1 VSRKRRPEPREIDR
15 GMVMELLKKE
25 SHPLVIRDFV
35 RQLDFTHEEKRRLK
49 TLLNKMALEGQIIR
63 LKGRRYGLP
72 SRINLV
78 VGRLQC
84 HPDGYGFV
92 IAEDVNQP
100 DIFIKPKD
108 LREAMHGDR
117 VAVRIE
123 DLRRRRG
130 RTREGRIVRILERGA
145 KRIVGKFMPND
156 GSGRVIPDDDR
167 YLFELVIPKKCAM
180 KAREGQVVLAE
191 ITQYPTIARNPEGRI
206 IRVLGYR
213 EDPELL
219 PRMVIGKYDLPHGFP
234 APVLREAKGLP
245 QMVDDGE
252 IAERVDLRGRMT
264 VTIDGENAR
273 DFDDAVSMEEGDEG
287 YILWVSI
294 SDVGHYV
301 KPGTHLD
308 REAYRRGTS
317 VYFPDRVIPM
327 FPPELS
333 NGICCLHP
341 HMDRLAL
348 TTALRFDGEGALRDC
363 GVFKSVIKSDA
374 RLTYKAVRRALV
386 DRDPEEMRRYEPL
399 LPSLEA
405 MGRLCS
411 LLVERRR
418 QRGSLDFDLPEPE
431 IVLNLQGE
439 AQEIIKAE
447 RNFAHQIIEEFM
459 IAANEAVALKLTQAR
474 FPLLYRVHEEPDR
487 DKINDFR
494 RFVGVLGYRL
504 RMGRFHGSRD
514 FQGLLEEVRG
524 KPEERLVNTALLRSM
539 KQALYSDKNLF
550 HYGLSLDCYTHF
562 TSPIRRYPD
571 LLVHRQLK
579 RMIEGGYPSE
589 EDFSQQAQHLSQRE
603 RVAME
608 AEREIVQR
616 YRVKFMEE
624 RVGEQFDG
632 FISGVTSFGFFVE
645 LEELFIEGL
654 VHISSLPDDYFLYD
668 EKGYRLIGKR
678 SNRIFR
684 VGDRVRIVVDRVSQE
699 RQQIDFRLT
708 STR

>member
-1 VSRKRRPEPREIDR
+1 
-15 GMVMELLKKE
+15 MVLEFLKKE
-25 SHPLVIRDFV
+25 NHPLVIRDFV
-35 RQLDFTHEEKRRLK
+35 RRLDLTHEEKRGLK
-49 TLLNKMALEGQIIR
+49 TLLNEMTLEGRIIR
-63 LKGRRYGLP
+63 MKGRRYGLP
-72 SRINLV
+72 SRINVV

-92 IAEDVNQP
+92 IAEDGNQP
-100 DIFIKPKD
+100 DVFIKPKD

-117 VAVRIE
+117 VAVRVE
-123 DLRRRRG
+123 DLRRRRR

-145 KRIVGKFMPND
+145 KRIVGRFIPND

-167 YLFELVIPKKCAM
+167 YLFELIIPREYAM
-180 KAREGQVVLAE
+180 KAREDQVVLAE
-191 ITQYPTIARNPEGRI
+191 ITQYPTIAKNPEGRVVH
-206 IRVLGYR
+206 VLGYR
-213 EDPELL
+213 EDPEVL
-219 PRMVIGKYDLPHGFP
+219 PRMVIGEYDLPNRFP
-234 APVLREAKGLP
+234 APVLREAKAIP
-245 QMVDDGE
+245 RMVRDEE
-252 IAERVDLRGRMT
+252 IAERVDLREKMT

-273 DFDDAVSMEEGDEG
+273 DFDDAVSIEEGDGG
-287 YILWVSI
+287 YMLWVSI

-301 KPGTHLD
+301 KRGTPLD

-327 FPPELS
+327 FPTELS

-341 HMDRLAL
+341 HMDRLTL
-348 TTALRFDGEGALRDC
+348 TTALRFDGEGVLRDC
-363 GVFKSVIKSDA
+363 DVFKSVIRSDA
-374 RLTYKAVRRALV
+374 RLTYKAVRRVLV
-386 DRDPEEMRRYEPL
+386 DRDPEEMRRQESL
-399 LPSLEA
+399 LPSLET

-411 LLVERRR
+411 LLAERRR

-431 IVLNLQGE
+431 IILNLQGE

-459 IAANEAVALKLTQAR
+459 IAANEAVALKLTQVR
-474 FPLLYRVHEEPDR
+474 YPLLYRVHEEPDG

-494 RFVGVLGYRL
+494 RFIAVLGYRL
-504 RMGRFHGSRD
+504 RMGRLHGPRE

-539 KQALYSDKNLF
+539 KQALYSDKNLS
-550 HYGLSLDCYTHF
+550 HYGLALDCYTHF

-579 RMIEGGYPSE
+579 KMIEGVHLSE
-589 EDFSQQAQHLSQRE
+589 DDFSQEAQHLSQRE

-624 RVGEQFDG
+624 RGGDQFDG
-632 FISGVTSFGFFVE
+632 FISGVTPFGFFVE
-645 LEELFIEGL
+645 LEELFVEGL

>member
-15 GMVMELLKKE
+15 EMVLELLKKE
-25 SHPLVIRDFV
+25 NHPLVIRDFV
-35 RQLDFTHEEKRRLK
+35 RRLDFTHEEKRALK
-49 TLLNKMALEGQIIR
+49 TLLNKMTLEGQIIR

-72 SRINLV
+72 SRINVV

-130 RTREGRIVRILERGA
+130 RAREGRIVRILERGA
-145 KRIVGKFMPND
+145 KRIVGEFMPND

-180 KAREGQVVLAE
+180 KAREDQVVLAE

-206 IRVLGYR
+206 IRVLGSR
-213 EDPELL
+213 EDPEVL
-219 PRMVIGKYDLPHGFP
+219 PRMVIGEYDLPHRFP

-474 FPLLYRVHEEPDR
+474 FPLLYRVHEESCWRLGIPVKNR
-487 DKINDFR
+487 ATSWSPGFSGI
-494 RFVGVLGYRL
+494 VGRGKGKARGKAGEYGPIEVDETGPLFGQKPL
-504 RMGRFHGSRD
+504 SLWAFI
-514 FQGLLEEVRG
+514 GLLHPLHLAHTEVPRPPRTSSTEEDDRG
-524 KPEERLVNTALLRSM
+524 RAS
-539 KQALYSDKNLF
+539 
-550 HYGLSLDCYTHF
+550 
-562 TSPIRRYPD
+562 IRGGFFPASTTPFPAG
-571 LLVHRQLK
+571 
-579 RMIEGGYPSE
+579 EGG
-589 EDFSQQAQHLSQRE
+589 
-603 RVAME
+603 
-608 AEREIVQR
+608 
-616 YRVKFMEE
+616 
-624 RVGEQFDG
+624 DG
-632 FISGVTSFGFFVE
+632 G
-645 LEELFIEGL
+645 
-654 VHISSLPDDYFLYD
+654 
-668 EKGYRLIGKR
+668 GK
-678 SNRIFR
+678 
-684 VGDRVRIVVDRVSQE
+684 GDRPEVSGE
-699 RQQIDFRLT
+699 IHGGKGG
-708 STR
+708 